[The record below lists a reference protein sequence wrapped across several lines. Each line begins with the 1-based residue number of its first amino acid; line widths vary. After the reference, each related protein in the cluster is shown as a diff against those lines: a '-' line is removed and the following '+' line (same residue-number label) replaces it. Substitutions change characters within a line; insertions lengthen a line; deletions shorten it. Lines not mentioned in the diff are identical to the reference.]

1 MDNRDVKQ
9 VCLSVHGELY
19 VQASLGAIVD
29 LVCPFKLSYHWLEDR
44 REVHHFQPVMDDF
57 RYLIVSTSAVGC
69 GIIRSTVSLIMRT
82 SRFARAEKARA
93 GVQPN
98 TKS

>member
-9 VCLSVHGELY
+9 VCLSVHGELN

-57 RYLIVSTSAVGC
+57 RYLIVSRMSRDPFAREWVSRVRERTLTSAVGC
-69 GIIRSTVSLIMRT
+69 GII
-82 SRFARAEKARA
+82 
-93 GVQPN
+93 
-98 TKS
+98 